1 MSIFGTILEKLGLK
15 KEEPAAPVQE
25 VKPAAPKSQ
34 VDSRPV
40 PAAVK
45 QAVKPVEAPKPVAPK
60 VEAPKSVAEIQ
71 EEHLRAAAAAKAA
84 AAAAI
89 KPMEM
94 VDVKA
99 KLEKLAKD
107 SGQPYDW
114 KASIVDLLKLLHMD
128 SSLEARKELA
138 TELGCPPE
146 TMKDSKNMNIWLH
159 KTVMQK
165 IAANGGSVPKEL
177 LD

>member
-1 MSIFGTILEKLGLK
+1 MSIFGSILEKLGLK
-15 KEEPAAPVQE
+15 KEEEKEAP
-25 VKPAAPKSQ
+25 KPVVAAPKSQ

-40 PAAVK
+40 PAGI
-45 QAVKPVEAPKPVAPK
+45 KPVAKPVVAPKPTMPKMDAPK
-60 VEAPKSVAEIQ
+60 TAAEIQ
-71 EEHLRAAAAAKAA
+71 AEHLRAAAERKAA

-89 KPMEM
+89 TPMAM
-94 VDVKA
+94 VDVKE

-114 KASIVDLLKLLHMD
+114 KASIVDLLKLLHID
-128 SSLEARKELA
+128 SSLAARKELA

-159 KTVMQK
+159 KKVMQK
-165 IAANGGSVPKEL
+165 IAENGGSVPKEL
-177 LD
+177 ID